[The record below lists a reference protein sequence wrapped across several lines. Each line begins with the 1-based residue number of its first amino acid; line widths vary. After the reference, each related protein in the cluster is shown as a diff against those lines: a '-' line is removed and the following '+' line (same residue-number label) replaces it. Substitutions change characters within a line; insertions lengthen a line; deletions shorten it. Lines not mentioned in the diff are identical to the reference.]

1 MICLKGFLDL
11 LEAILADALAVEEN
25 YIVGVG
31 AKDAGGLIFLKDYSV
46 LVGEDLKRILLAD
59 VHSLTDADGEHYA
72 AQLVYFSYYSG

>member
-1 MICLKGFLDL
+1 MIYLEGFLDL
-11 LEAILADALAVEEN
+11 LEAVFTDTLAVEEN

-31 AKDAGGLIFLKDYSV
+31 AEDAGGLIFLKDYSV

-72 AQLVYFSYYSG
+72 TQLVYFSYDSG